1 MSNDLRDSW
10 SNIHSYDHEMK
21 VTLDY
26 EDIVHEL
33 EHLPGIELLGNHT
46 LSMRGIEGTSSSP
59 LISIDIM
66 LTDKSSVD
74 ESESSSSDLILYGSV
89 IAAILLTIILVA
101 SILKSDQEKEINYD
115 DSDIDEVV
123 EAEIID

>member
-1 MSNDLRDSW
+1 
-10 SNIHSYDHEMK
+10 
-21 VTLDY
+21 
-26 EDIVHEL
+26 
-33 EHLPGIELLGNHT
+33 
-46 LSMRGIEGTSSSP
+46 MRGIEGTSSSP

>member
-1 MSNDLRDSW
+1 M
-10 SNIHSYDHEMK
+10 
-21 VTLDY
+21 
-26 EDIVHEL
+26 
-33 EHLPGIELLGNHT
+33 
-46 LSMRGIEGTSSSP
+46 
-59 LISIDIM
+59 
-66 LTDKSSVD
+66 
-74 ESESSSSDLILYGSV
+74 ILYGSV